1 MPHSSAVIPCLRYA
15 DPKAAIRFLTEAFGF
30 VEKLVVPGP
39 DSGVI
44 HAELT
49 FGEGAQRG
57 LVMLGGADR
66 AFFDMRL
73 PQQAGGVTDCIYVVV
88 EDADAHCARAAA
100 AGAEILEGP
109 LDRDYGSREYV
120 ARDPGGYLW
129 DFGTYDP
136 WKPVG

>member
-15 DPKAAIRFLTEAFGF
+15 DPAAAIRFLTEAFGF

-39 DSGVI
+39 DGGVI
-44 HAELT
+44 HAELSY
-49 FGEGAQRG
+49 GEGEHRG
-57 LVMLGGADR
+57 MVMLGGADR

-73 PQQAGGVTDCIYVVV
+73 PNQIGGVTECIYVIVKDV
-88 EDADAHCARAAA
+88 DAHCAKARA
-100 AGAEILEGP
+100 AGADILEGP

-136 WKPVG
+136 WKA

>member
-39 DSGVI
+39 DGGVI

-49 FGEGAQRG
+49 YGEGESRG
-57 LVMLGGADR
+57 MLMLGGTDR
-66 AFFDMRL
+66 KFFDMRL
-73 PQQAGGVTDCIYVVV
+73 PAQAGGVTDCIYVVV
-88 EDADAHCARAAA
+88 KDADAHCEAARK

-120 ARDPGGYLW
+120 ARDPGGHLW

-136 WKPVG
+136 WKA

>member
-1 MPHSSAVIPCLRYA
+1 MPRSSSVIPCLRYA
-15 DPKAAIRFLTEAFGF
+15 DPGAAIRFLTEAFGF
-30 VEKLVVPGP
+30 VEKLVVRSP
-39 DSGVI
+39 DGGII

-49 FGEGAQRG
+49 YGEGEGRG
-57 LVMLGGADR
+57 MLMLGGDR

-73 PQQAGGVTDCIYVVV
+73 PRQAGGVTDCLYVIVK
-88 EDADAHCARAAA
+88 DADAHCARARA

-136 WKPVG
+136 WADPA

>member
-39 DSGVI
+39 DGGVV
-44 HAELT
+44 HAELVY
-49 FGEGAQRG
+49 GEGERQG
-57 LVMLGGADR
+57 MVMLGGAER

-73 PQQAGGVTDCIYVVV
+73 PVQLRGVTDCIYVVV
-88 EDADAHCARAAA
+88 KDADAHCDKARAA
-100 AGAEILEGP
+100 GMEILEGP
-109 LDRDYGSREYV
+109 LDRDYGAREYV

-136 WKPVG
+136 WKA

>member
-1 MPHSSAVIPCLRYA
+1 MPHSSVVIPCLRYA

-39 DSGVI
+39 DGGVI
-44 HAELT
+44 HAELIH
-49 FGEGAQRG
+49 GEGETRG
-57 LVMLGGADR
+57 MVMLGGADR

-73 PQQAGGVTDCIYVVV
+73 PGQAGGVTDCIYVVV
-88 EDADAHCARAAA
+88 KDVDAHCAAARA

-136 WKPVG
+136 WAA

>member
-1 MPHSSAVIPCLRYA
+1 VPRSSSVIPCLRYA

-30 VEKLVVPGP
+30 VEKLVVPSP
-39 DSGVI
+39 DGGVL

-49 FGEGAQRG
+49 YGEGESQG
-57 LVMLGGADR
+57 MLMLGGER
-66 AFFDMRL
+66 PFFDMRL

-88 EDADAHCARAAA
+88 ADADAHCALARA

-120 ARDPGGYLW
+120 ARDPGGHLW
-129 DFGTYDP
+129 DFGTYEP
-136 WKPVG
+136 WKG

>member
-1 MPHSSAVIPCLRYA
+1 MIPCLRYA

-39 DSGVI
+39 DGGVV

-49 FGEGAQRG
+49 CGEGGHRG
-57 LVMLGGADR
+57 MLMLGGTGR

-73 PQQAGGVTDCIYVVV
+73 PEQVGGVTDCIYVVV
-88 EDADAHCARAAA
+88 KDADAHCARARA

-136 WKPVG
+136 WKA

>member
-30 VEKLVVPGP
+30 VEKRVVPGP
-39 DSGVI
+39 DDGII

-49 FGEGAQRG
+49 FGQGATRG
-57 LVMLGGADR
+57 LVMLGPDR
-66 AFFDMRL
+66 PFFDMRL
-73 PQQAGGVTDCIYVVV
+73 PREAGGVTDCIYVVV
-88 EDADAHCARAAA
+88 ADADAHCARARL

-109 LDRDYGSREYV
+109 VDRDHGSRDYV
-120 ARDPGGYLW
+120 ARDPGGHLW

-136 WKPVG
+136 WKG

>member
-1 MPHSSAVIPCLRYA
+1 VIPCLRYA

-39 DSGVI
+39 DDGVI
-44 HAELT
+44 HAELV
-49 FGEGAQRG
+49 FGEGARRG
-57 LVMLGGADR
+57 MLMIGGADR

-73 PQQAGGVTDCIYVVV
+73 PEQLRGVTDCIYVVV
-88 EDADAHCARAAA
+88 KDVDAHCARARA

-120 ARDPGGYLW
+120 ARDPGGHLW

-136 WKPVG
+136 WKE

>member
-30 VEKLVVPGP
+30 VETLVVEGP
-39 DSGVI
+39 DGGII

-49 FGEGAQRG
+49 WGEGARRG
-57 LVMLGGADR
+57 MVMVGGER
-66 AFFDMRL
+66 PFFDMRL
-73 PQQAGGVTDCIYVVV
+73 PKQAGGVTDCIYVVV
-88 EDADAHCARAAA
+88 ADADAHCAAARA

-129 DFGTYDP
+129 DIGTYDP
-136 WKPVG
+136 WKA

>member
-30 VEKLVVPGP
+30 VEKLVIPSP
-39 DSGVI
+39 DGGVI

-49 FGEGAQRG
+49 YGAGETRG
-57 LVMLGGADR
+57 MVMVGGAER
-66 AFFDMRL
+66 KFFDMHL
-73 PQQAGGVTDCIYVVV
+73 PAEVRGVTDCLYVVV
-88 EDADAHCARAAA
+88 ADTDAHCAKARA

-109 LDRDYGSREYV
+109 LDREYGSREYV

-136 WKPVG
+136 WKG

>member
-39 DSGVI
+39 DGGVV

-49 FGEGAQRG
+49 YGEGGTRG
-57 LVMLGGADR
+57 LLMLGPADR
-66 AFFDMRL
+66 TFFDMRL
-73 PQQAGGVTDCIYVVV
+73 PVQAGGVTDCIYVVV
-88 EDADAHCARAAA
+88 EDVDAHCARARE

-120 ARDPGGYLW
+120 ARDPGGHLW
-129 DFGTYDP
+129 DFGTYNP
-136 WKPVG
+136 WTA

>member
-1 MPHSSAVIPCLRYA
+1 MIPCLRYA

-39 DSGVI
+39 DGGVV

-49 FGEGAQRG
+49 CGEGGHRG
-57 LVMLGGADR
+57 MLMLGGAGR

-73 PQQAGGVTDCIYVVV
+73 PEQVGGVTDCIYVVV
-88 EDADAHCARAAA
+88 KDADAHCARARA

-136 WKPVG
+136 WKA

>member
-30 VEKLVVPGP
+30 VEKLVVPSP
-39 DSGVI
+39 DGGVI

-49 FGEGAQRG
+49 YGEGETRG
-57 LVMLGGADR
+57 MLMVGGAER
-66 AFFDMRL
+66 SFFDMRL
-73 PQQAGGVTDCIYVVV
+73 PEQLRGVTDCLYVVV
-88 EDADAHCARAAA
+88 RDVDAHCAQARG

-120 ARDPGGYLW
+120 ARDPGGHLW

-136 WKPVG
+136 WKA

>member
-1 MPHSSAVIPCLRYA
+1 MPSAVIPCLRYA

-39 DSGVI
+39 DGGVL

-49 FGEGAQRG
+49 YGEGVTRG
-57 LVMLGGADR
+57 MVMLGGADR
-66 AFFDMRL
+66 KFFDMRL
-73 PQQAGGVTDCIYVVV
+73 PVEVRGVTDCLYVVV
-88 EDADAHCARAAA
+88 ADADAHCATARA

-136 WKPVG
+136 WKD

>member
-30 VEKLVVPGP
+30 VETLVVEGP
-39 DSGVI
+39 DAGII

-49 FGEGAQRG
+49 YGEGERRG
-57 LVMLGGADR
+57 MVMVGGHR
-66 AFFDMRL
+66 PFFDMRL
-73 PQQAGGVTDCIYVVV
+73 PREAGGVTDCLYVVV
-88 EDADAHCARAAA
+88 QDADAHCARARA

-109 LDRDYGSREYV
+109 LDRDYPSREYV
-120 ARDPGGYLW
+120 ARDPGGHLW

-136 WKPVG
+136 WKA

>member
-39 DSGVI
+39 DGGVV

-49 FGEGAQRG
+49 CGEGGHRG
-57 LVMLGGADR
+57 MLMLGGAGR

-73 PQQAGGVTDCIYVVV
+73 PEQVGGVTDCIYVVV
-88 EDADAHCARAAA
+88 KDADAHCARARA

-136 WKPVG
+136 WKA